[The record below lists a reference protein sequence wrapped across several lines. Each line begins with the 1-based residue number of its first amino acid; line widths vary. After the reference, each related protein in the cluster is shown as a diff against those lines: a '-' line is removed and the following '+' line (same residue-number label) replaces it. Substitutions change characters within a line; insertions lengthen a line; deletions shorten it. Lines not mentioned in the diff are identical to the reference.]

1 MKKINILLSSSIAV
15 LLLSSC
21 NPILDREMILT
32 MTEKQAL
39 ESYDVAQKRVNGLYT
54 YLPNGFSPVG
64 GAMMAA
70 ASWSGRRRGALPLP
84 MKPSIR

>member
-39 ESYDVAQKRVNGLYT
+39 ESYDVAQKRVNGFIHIFPT
-54 YLPNGFSPVG
+54 GF
-64 GAMMAA
+64 
-70 ASWSGRRRGALPLP
+70 RRWEER
-84 MKPSIR
+84 

>member
-39 ESYDVAQKRVNGLYT
+39 ESYDVAQ
-54 YLPNGFSPVG
+54 
-64 GAMMAA
+64 
-70 ASWSGRRRGALPLP
+70 
-84 MKPSIR
+84 